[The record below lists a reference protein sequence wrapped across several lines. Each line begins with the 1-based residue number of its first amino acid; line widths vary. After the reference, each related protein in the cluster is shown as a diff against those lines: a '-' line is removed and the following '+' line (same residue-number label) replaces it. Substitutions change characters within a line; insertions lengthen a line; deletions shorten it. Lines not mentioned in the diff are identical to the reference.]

1 MTKKRNLYKI
11 SVWGTGNVAFRL
23 SVALK
28 HAGHIIEY
36 VCGRDEDSGN
46 KIVRILNKEE
56 EGKINPFFKETSF
69 TNDFTKLVQSDII
82 ILAVSDD
89 AVEELSAKFSS
100 LFQRSEFK
108 NDNNTKTP
116 LVVHTSG
123 ASPMKCLSQNNH
135 YGVFYPLMTLS
146 KIKPVDFKIIPF
158 LLEASDHQ
166 SEKILADLA
175 FSLGSEYRLC
185 DSSERLRT
193 HLAAVYVSNFVNYL
207 AGLAFDLAKSN
218 HVFLMPLAIETVRKA
233 FLYDHPSIVQ
243 TGPAKRGDLKTINK
257 HLSILKD
264 YPEHEAVYRMLTNL
278 ILEISGHKEIKL

>member
-1 MTKKRNLYKI
+1 MTKKRNFYKI
-11 SVWGTGNVAFRL
+11 SVWGTGNVALRL
-23 SVALK
+23 SIALK
-28 HAGHIIEY
+28 QAGHFLEY

-56 EGKINPFFKETSF
+56 EGQNPFSQNTNF
-69 TNDFTKLVQSDII
+69 TNDYTRLTESEVL

-89 AVEELSAKFSS
+89 AIEELSHKFSL
-100 LFQRSEFK
+100 LFEASEFK
-108 NDNNTKTP
+108 ADNNFRTP

-123 ASPMKCLSQNNH
+123 ASSMNCLSQNRH
-135 YGVFYPLMTLS
+135 FGVFYPLMTLS

-158 LLEASDHQ
+158 LLEGSDSE

-193 HLAAVYVSNFVNYL
+193 HLAAVYVSNFINYL
-207 AGLAFDLAKSN
+207 AGLAFDLAKPN

-233 FLYDHPSIVQ
+233 FLYEHPSGVQ

-257 HLSILKD
+257 HLSVLKD
-264 YPEHEAVYRMLTNL
+264 YPEHETVYRMLTNL
-278 ILEISGHKEIKL
+278 ILEISGHKKIKL